1 MDGEA
6 EIETIA
12 EMPEDARGPVAGGDI
27 GEAEDADEDN
37 EVVEIVDYNLDH
49 HVLRYIKE
57 KETGK
62 KQSSKV
68 SRPVQ
73 IKFAFIVGILSND
86 LTFAYCYKI
95 DNQPILLY
103 ISKVWT
109 SASMGV
115 LLKARDRAK
124 RRRSAWETWA
134 VDRHGSLQAA
144 FSNPR
149 YFLV

>member
-12 EMPEDARGPVAGGDI
+12 EVPEDARGPVAVGDN
-27 GEAEDADEDN
+27 GEAEDADDEDN

-68 SRPVQ
+68 NIPVQ

-95 DNQPILLY
+95 GNQPILLY
-103 ISKVWT
+103 IS
-109 SASMGV
+109 
-115 LLKARDRAK
+115 
-124 RRRSAWETWA
+124 
-134 VDRHGSLQAA
+134 
-144 FSNPR
+144 
-149 YFLV
+149 